1 MAHTPIIEMRGINKH
16 FGQVQANDAVD
27 FTLHRGE
34 IHAIVGENGAGKS
47 TLMKI
52 LYGLSHPDA
61 GEIFVDG
68 SAVTI
73 SSPRRAMHLGLGMV
87 QQHFT
92 LIPVFTALQ
101 NIVLAKEPRKFGA
114 LLDEQQAGEQIAAL
128 AAQLGFDVP
137 LNTPVESLPI
147 GTQQHTEILK
157 VLYHGAD
164 ILIMDEPTAV
174 LAPQEV
180 EGLFNCMRSLKSEG
194 KSLIIITHKLD
205 EVMAIADRVTVMR
218 RGQAVASCPI
228 EDTDPTMLAE
238 MMLGEPV
245 IPTSVRREQ
254 TVGTTPLLRL
264 ENVTLSG
271 NSDTTKRH
279 KWFFNL
285 WSSGLPSTSL
295 RAGSW
300 YCRGSIENMSTNSP
314 ETTASKAS
322 DKRHL
327 NEVNLEVFPGEI
339 VGIAGVEG
347 NGQSELVQVLTG
359 LRQIDSGTLT
369 LNGERIAHVPADRH
383 RHGISLNDRIDD
395 NFIIGH
401 HKHSRFCRYE
411 LLQRKSI
418 QRYALNALD
427 KYQIRVG
434 DIVDPIRTLSGGNQQ
449 KVVVARELE
458 ARPEVIIAA
467 HPTRGLDIH
476 AAEFVHTRLIH
487 ARNRAK
493 AVLLV
498 SSELDE
504 LLHLSDRIA
513 VMYDGEIVG
522 VVKPAETNKQEL
534 GALMLGLDS
543 NR

>member
-1 MAHTPIIEMRGINKH
+1 MARTSIVEMHGINKR

-52 LYGLSHPDA
+52 LYGLYQPDA

-68 SAVTI
+68 RAVAI
-73 SSPRRAMHLGLGMV
+73 SSPRRAMQLGLGMV

-114 LLDEQQAGEQIAAL
+114 LFDEQQAGEQIAAL

-147 GTQQHTEILK
+147 GAQQHTEILK

-218 RGQAVASCPI
+218 RGRAVASCPI
-228 EDTDPTMLAE
+228 ADTDTAVLAE
-238 MMLGEPV
+238 MILGEPV
-245 IPTSVRREQ
+245 IPTSVTREQ
-254 TVGTTPLLRL
+254 AIGTTPLLRL

-271 NSDTTKRH
+271 DSDTHRRH
-279 KWFFNL
+279 KWKKVMTNKT
-285 WSSGLPSTSL
+285 PS
-295 RAGSW
+295 
-300 YCRGSIENMSTNSP
+300 
-314 ETTASKAS
+314 
-322 DKRHL
+322 KRYL

-359 LRQIDSGTLT
+359 LRRIDSGTLM
-369 LNGERIAHVPADRH
+369 LNGEHIAHIPADRH

-395 NFIIGH
+395 NFIIRH

-411 LLQRKSI
+411 LLRRKSI
-418 QRYALNALD
+418 QRYVLNALD

-434 DIVDPIRTLSGGNQQ
+434 DIADPIRTLSGGNQQ

-476 AAEFVHTRLIH
+476 ATEFVHTRLIH

-513 VMYDGEIVG
+513 VMYDGKIVG
-522 VVKPAETNKQEL
+522 IVKPVETNKQEL
-534 GALMLGLDS
+534 GALMLGLTQCS
-543 NR
+543 R

>member
-1 MAHTPIIEMRGINKH
+1 MAHTPIIEMHGISKH
-16 FGQVQANDAVD
+16 FGQVHANVAVD
-27 FTLHRGE
+27 FTLHRGK

-52 LYGLSHPDA
+52 LYGLYQPDA

-68 SAVTI
+68 RAVTI
-73 SSPRRAMHLGLGMV
+73 SSPRRAMQLGLGMV

-114 LLDEQQAGEQIAAL
+114 LLDYQQAGEQIAAL

-137 LNTPVESLPI
+137 LNTPIESLPI
-147 GTQQHTEILK
+147 GAQQHTEILK
-157 VLYHGAD
+157 VLYHGTD

-180 EGLFNCMRSLKSEG
+180 EGLFNCMRNLKSEG

-205 EVMAIADRVTVMR
+205 EVMAIADTVTVMR

-228 EDTDPTMLAE
+228 DDTNPTTLAE
-238 MMLGEPV
+238 MILGEPV
-245 IPTSVRREQ
+245 IPTSVTREQ
-254 TVGTTPLLRL
+254 TTGTTPLLRL
-264 ENVTLSG
+264 ENATLSG
-271 NSDTTKRH
+271 SSDTTKRQRWKKVLAH
-279 KWFFNL
+279 
-285 WSSGLPSTSL
+285 
-295 RAGSW
+295 RAS
-300 YCRGSIENMSTNSP
+300 N
-314 ETTASKAS
+314 
-322 DKRHL
+322 KRHL
-327 NEVNLEVFPGEI
+327 DEVNLEVFPGEI

-359 LRQIDSGTLT
+359 LRQIDSGTFT
-369 LNGERIAHVPADRH
+369 LNGERIAHIPADRH

-434 DIVDPIRTLSGGNQQ
+434 DITDPIRTLSGGNQQ

-458 ARPEVIIAA
+458 AQPEVIIAA

-513 VMYDGEIVG
+513 VMYDGKIVG
-522 VVKPAETNKQEL
+522 VVKPSETNKQEL
-534 GALMLGLDS
+534 GALMLGLNS
-543 NR
+543 NRQVQNQRSSA

>member
-1 MAHTPIIEMRGINKH
+1 MTQAPIIEMHGINKR
-16 FGQVQANDAVD
+16 FGQVQANDSVD
-27 FTLHRGE
+27 FTLQRGE

-52 LYGLSHPDA
+52 LYGLYQADT
-61 GEIFVDG
+61 GEIFVNGKRADI
-68 SAVTI
+68 A
-73 SSPRRAMHLGLGMV
+73 SPRHAMRLGLGMV

-101 NIVLAKEPRKFGA
+101 NIVLAKEPCKFGVI
-114 LLDEQQAGEQIAAL
+114 LDYHEAEKNISEL
-128 AAQLGFDVP
+128 ATQLGFDVP
-137 LNTPVESLPI
+137 LNVPIESLPI

-180 EGLFNCMRSLKSEG
+180 EGLFNCLRSLKSEQ

-205 EVMAIADRVTVMR
+205 EVMAIADTVTVMR
-218 RGQAVASCPI
+218 RGQAVNTCAI
-228 EDTDPTMLAE
+228 TDTDPAMLAE

-245 IPTSVRREQ
+245 IVGARSPRPYIREQ
-254 TVGTTPLLRL
+254 IEHTTPMLRI
-264 ENVTLSG
+264 ENVTR
-271 NSDTTKRH
+271 SDSTNIEKRH
-279 KWFFNL
+279 L
-285 WSSGLPSTSL
+285 WRKVLSNG
-295 RAGSW
+295 
-300 YCRGSIENMSTNSP
+300 
-314 ETTASKAS
+314 ETG
-322 DKRHL
+322 KRLL
-327 NEVNLEVFPGEI
+327 NEVNLDVFPGEI

-347 NGQSELVQVLTG
+347 NGQMELVEVLTG

-369 LNGERIAHVPADRH
+369 LNGERVAHIPADRH

-401 HKHSRFCRYE
+401 HKMQRYCRHGM
-411 LLQRKSI
+411 LQRKSI
-418 QRYALNALD
+418 QRSALNAMD
-427 KYQIRVG
+427 KYQIRIGNVS
-434 DIVDPIRTLSGGNQQ
+434 DWIRVLSGGNQQ

-458 ARPEVIIAA
+458 MNPEVIIAA

-476 AAEFVHTRLIH
+476 AAEFVHTRLVL
-487 ARNRAK
+487 ARNRGK

-513 VMYDGEIVG
+513 VMYDGKIVG
-522 VVKPAETNKQEL
+522 IVKPTETDKQEL
-534 GALMLGLDS
+534 GALMLGLNHSQEETRSGGKDD
-543 NR
+543 N

>member
-1 MAHTPIIEMRGINKH
+1 MADAPIIEMHGISKQ
-16 FGQVQANDAVD
+16 FGHVQANAAVD
-27 FTLHRGE
+27 FTLQRGE

-52 LYGLSHPDA
+52 LYGLYQPDA
-61 GEIFVDG
+61 GEIFVSG
-68 SAVTI
+68 NRVNI
-73 SSPRRAMHLGLGMV
+73 PSPRRAMHLGLGMV

-101 NIVLAKEPRKFGA
+101 NIILAKEPRKFGA
-114 LLDEQQAGEQIAAL
+114 LLDYQQAEKRITAL

-137 LNTPVESLPI
+137 LNTAVESLPI

-180 EGLFNCMRSLKSEG
+180 EGLFNCLRSLKSEG
-194 KSLIIITHKLD
+194 KSLVIITHKLE
-205 EVMAIADRVTVMR
+205 EVMAIADTVTVMR
-218 RGQAVASCPI
+218 RGQSVHSCAI
-228 EDTDPTMLAE
+228 ADTDPAMLAE
-238 MMLGEPV
+238 MILGEPI
-245 IPTSVRREQ
+245 IPTAVTREQ
-254 TVGTTPLLRL
+254 TENTTPIVRM
-264 ENVTLSG
+264 EAVTLSG
-271 NSDTTKRH
+271 SSEVVRKH
-279 KWFFNL
+279 KWKKVLSNR
-285 WSSGLPSTSL
+285 SPGRQSL
-295 RAGSW
+295 NA
-300 YCRGSIENMSTNSP
+300 
-314 ETTASKAS
+314 
-322 DKRHL
+322 
-327 NEVNLEVFPGEI
+327 VNLEVFPGEI

-347 NGQSELVQVLTG
+347 NGQTELVQVLTG
-359 LRQIDSGTLT
+359 LRRIDSGTLR
-369 LNGERIAHVPADRH
+369 LNGERVAHIPADRH

-401 HKHSRFCRYE
+401 HKKRRFCRNG

-418 QRYALNALD
+418 QRSALNALD

-434 DIVDPIRTLSGGNQQ
+434 NITHPIRTLSGGNQQ

-458 ARPEVIIAA
+458 ANPEVIIAA

-476 AAEFVHTRLIH
+476 AAESVHTRLIY
-487 ARNRAK
+487 ARNRGK

-513 VMYDGEIVG
+513 VMYDGKIVG
-522 VVKPAETNKQEL
+522 TVKPTETNKQEL
-534 GALMLGLDS
+534 GALMLGL
-543 NR
+543 N

>member
-1 MAHTPIIEMRGINKH
+1 MTHSPIIEMRGISKH

-52 LYGLSHPDA
+52 LYGLYHPDA
-61 GEIFVDG
+61 GEILVDG
-68 SAVTI
+68 HAVTI
-73 SSPRRAMHLGLGMV
+73 SSPRRAMQLGLGMV

-101 NIVLAKEPRKFGA
+101 NIVLAKEPRKLGA
-114 LLDEQQAGEQIAAL
+114 LLDYQQAEVEIKAL

-137 LNTPVESLPI
+137 PNIPVESLPI

-157 VLYHGAD
+157 VLYHGAA

-180 EGLFNCMRSLKSEG
+180 EGLFKCMRNLKNEG

-218 RGQAVASCPI
+218 RGQAVAACPI
-228 EDTDPTMLAE
+228 DETDPTSLAE

-245 IPTSVRREQ
+245 IPAAVTRAQ
-254 TVGTTPLLRL
+254 ATGTTPLLRL

-279 KWFFNL
+279 RWKKVLTN
-285 WSSGLPSTSL
+285 
-295 RAGSW
+295 RAS
-300 YCRGSIENMSTNSP
+300 N
-314 ETTASKAS
+314 
-322 DKRHL
+322 KRHL

-347 NGQSELVQVLTG
+347 NGQTELVQVLTG
-359 LRQIDSGTLT
+359 LRRIDSGRVT
-369 LNGERIAHVPADRH
+369 LNGDRVAHIPADRH

-401 HKHSRFCRYE
+401 HKNKRFCRYE

-418 QRYALNALD
+418 QRSALNALD

-458 ARPEVIIAA
+458 AQPEVIIAA

-476 AAEFVHTRLIH
+476 AAEFVHTRLLH

-513 VMYDGEIVG
+513 VMYDGRIVG
-522 VVKPAETNKQEL
+522 IVKPAETNKQEL
-534 GALMLGLDS
+534 GALMLGLTQHGKIG
-543 NR
+543 

>member
-1 MAHTPIIEMRGINKH
+1 MLHPPIIEMHGISKH

-52 LYGLSHPDA
+52 LYGLYQPDA
-61 GEIFVDG
+61 GAIFVDER
-68 SAVTI
+68 AVAI
-73 SSPRRAMHLGLGMV
+73 SSPRRAMQLGLGMV

-101 NIVLAKEPRKFGA
+101 NIVLAKEPRRLGA
-114 LLDEQQAGEQIAAL
+114 LLDYQQAGEQIEAL

-137 LNTPVESLPI
+137 LHTAVESLPI

-157 VLYHGAD
+157 ALYHGAD

-180 EGLFNCMRSLKSEG
+180 EGLFNCMRRLKSEG

-205 EVMAIADRVTVMR
+205 EVMTIADTVTVMR
-218 RGQAVASCPI
+218 RGQAVNSCPI
-228 EDTDPTMLAE
+228 KNTDPSALAE

-245 IPTSVRREQ
+245 IPTSVTREQ
-254 TVGTTPLLRL
+254 ATGTTPLLRL
-264 ENVTLSG
+264 ENVMLSG
-271 NSDTTKRH
+271 DFDTTRRH
-279 KWFFNL
+279 KWKKVL
-285 WSSGLPSTSL
+285 
-295 RAGSW
+295 
-300 YCRGSIENMSTNSP
+300 TN
-314 ETTASKAS
+314 KAS
-322 DKRHL
+322 DKWHL
-327 NEVNLEVFPGEI
+327 NEVSLEVFPGEI

-359 LRQIDSGTLT
+359 LRQIDGGTLT
-369 LNGERIAHVPADRH
+369 LNAERIAHVPADRH

-401 HKHSRFCRYE
+401 HRHNRFCRYE

-427 KYQIRVG
+427 KYRIRTG
-434 DIVDPIRTLSGGNQQ
+434 NIADPIRTLSGGNQQ

-487 ARNRAK
+487 ARNQAK

-513 VMYDGEIVG
+513 VMYDGKIVG
-522 VVKPAETNKQEL
+522 VVKPSETNKQEL
-534 GALMLGLDS
+534 GALMLGL
-543 NR
+543 N

>member
-1 MAHTPIIEMRGINKH
+1 MMQTPIIEMHGINKN
-16 FGQVQANDAVD
+16 FGKIQANIAVD
-27 FTLHRGE
+27 FILRRGE

-52 LYGLSHPDA
+52 LYGLYHPDA

-68 SAVTI
+68 RAVTI
-73 SSPRRAMHLGLGMV
+73 PSPRHAMQLGLGMV

-114 LLDEQQAGEQIAAL
+114 LLDYQQAEEQIATL

-147 GTQQHTEILK
+147 GAQQHTEILK

-180 EGLFNCMRSLKSEG
+180 EGLFKCMRRLKSEG

-205 EVMAIADRVTVMR
+205 EVTAIADRVTVMR
-218 RGQAVASCPI
+218 RGEAVASCPI
-228 EDTDPTMLAE
+228 NDTDPTTLAE

-245 IPTSVRREQ
+245 IPTSVTREQ
-254 TVGTTPLLRL
+254 ATGSTPLLRL

-279 KWFFNL
+279 GWQK
-285 WSSGLPSTSL
+285 GLKN
-295 RAGSW
+295 RV
-300 YCRGSIENMSTNSP
+300 
-314 ETTASKAS
+314 S

-327 NEVNLEVFPGEI
+327 NEVNLEVFAGEI

-359 LRQIDSGTLT
+359 LRQIDSGTLM
-369 LNGERIAHVPADRH
+369 LNGDRIAHVPADRH
-383 RHGISLNDRIDD
+383 RHGVSLNDRIDD

-401 HKHSRFCRYE
+401 HKHRRFCRYDV
-411 LLQRKSI
+411 LQRKSI

-434 DIVDPIRTLSGGNQQ
+434 DIADPIRTLSGGNQQ

-458 ARPEVIIAA
+458 AHPEVIIAA

-476 AAEFVHTRLIH
+476 ATEFVHTRLIH

-513 VMYDGEIVG
+513 VMYDGKIVG

-534 GALMLGLDS
+534 GALMLGLTQQGKVG
-543 NR
+543 

>member
-1 MAHTPIIEMRGINKH
+1 MRGISKH
-16 FGQVQANDAVD
+16 FGQVKANDAVD

-52 LYGLSHPDA
+52 LYGLYHPNA
-61 GEIFVDG
+61 GEILVDG
-68 SAVTI
+68 HAVTI
-73 SSPRRAMHLGLGMV
+73 SSPRRAMQLGLGMV

-101 NIVLAKEPRKFGA
+101 NIVLAKEPRKLGA
-114 LLDEQQAGEQIAAL
+114 LLDYQQAEERIAAL

-137 LNTPVESLPI
+137 LNIPIESLPI

-164 ILIMDEPTAV
+164 TLIMDEPTAV

-180 EGLFNCMRSLKSEG
+180 EGLFKCMRNLKDEG

-218 RGQAVASCPI
+218 SGQAVASCPI
-228 EDTDPTMLAE
+228 NETDPTTLAE
-238 MMLGEPV
+238 MILGEPV
-245 IPTSVRREQ
+245 IPASVTREQ
-254 TVGTTPLLRL
+254 ATGTTPLLRL

-271 NSDTTKRH
+271 SSGTTKRH
-279 KWFFNL
+279 KWKKVLANR
-285 WSSGLPSTSL
+285 T
-295 RAGSW
+295 
-300 YCRGSIENMSTNSP
+300 
-314 ETTASKAS
+314 S
-322 DKRHL
+322 DKCHL
-327 NEVNLEVFPGEI
+327 NNVNLEVFPGEI

-347 NGQSELVQVLTG
+347 NGQTELVQVLTG
-359 LRQIDSGTLT
+359 LQQIDSGMIT
-369 LNGERIAHVPADRH
+369 LNGERVAHIPADRH

-395 NFIIGH
+395 NFIIRH
-401 HKHSRFCRYE
+401 HKNKRFCRYE

-418 QRYALNALD
+418 QQSALNALD

-434 DIVDPIRTLSGGNQQ
+434 NIADPIRTLSGGNQQ

-458 ARPEVIIAA
+458 AQPDVIIAA

-476 AAEFVHTRLIH
+476 AAEFVHTRLLH

-513 VMYDGEIVG
+513 VMYDGKIVG
-522 VVKPAETNKQEL
+522 IVKPTETNKQEL
-534 GALMLGLDS
+534 GALMLGLTQLLTLD
-543 NR
+543 

>member
-1 MAHTPIIEMRGINKH
+1 
-16 FGQVQANDAVD
+16 
-27 FTLHRGE
+27 
-34 IHAIVGENGAGKS
+34 
-47 TLMKI
+47 MKI
-52 LYGLSHPDA
+52 LYGLYHPDA

-68 SAVTI
+68 RSVSI
-73 SSPRRAMHLGLGMV
+73 SSPRCAMQLGLGMV

-101 NIVLAKEPRKFGA
+101 NIVLAKEPRKLGA
-114 LLDEQQAGEQIAAL
+114 LLDYQQAGEEIESL
-128 AAQLGFDVP
+128 AAQIGFDVP

-147 GTQQHTEILK
+147 GSQQHTEILK

-180 EGLFNCMRSLKSEG
+180 EGLFNSMHSLKSEG

-205 EVMAIADRVTVMR
+205 EVMAIADTVTVMR

-228 EDTDPTMLAE
+228 DDTDPTTLAE

-245 IPTSVRREQ
+245 IPTSVEREQ
-254 TVGTTPLLRL
+254 TSATTPLLRL

-271 NSDTTKRH
+271 SSDTTKRH
-279 KWFFNL
+279 KWKKVL
-285 WSSGLPSTSL
+285 
-295 RAGSW
+295 
-300 YCRGSIENMSTNSP
+300 TNKKSN
-314 ETTASKAS
+314 
-322 DKRHL
+322 KRHL

-347 NGQSELVQVLTG
+347 NGQTELVQVLTG
-359 LRQIDSGTLT
+359 LQEIDSGALT
-369 LNGERIAHVPADRH
+369 LNGERVAHIPADRH

-401 HKHSRFCRYE
+401 HKHRRFCRYE

-427 KYQIRVG
+427 KYLIRVG
-434 DIVDPIRTLSGGNQQ
+434 DIEDPIRTLSGGNQQ

-458 ARPEVIIAA
+458 ARPDVIIAA

-476 AAEFVHTRLIH
+476 AAEFVHRRLIH

-513 VMYDGEIVG
+513 VMYDGKIVG
-522 VVKPAETNKQEL
+522 IVKPTETNKQEL
-534 GALMLGLDS
+534 SALMLGL
-543 NR
+543 N

>member
-1 MAHTPIIEMRGINKH
+1 MTHAPIIEMHSISKR

-27 FTLHRGE
+27 FTLQRGQ

-52 LYGLSHPDA
+52 LYGLYHPDA

-68 SAVTI
+68 RSVTI
-73 SSPRRAMHLGLGMV
+73 SSPRRAMSLGLGMV

-101 NIVLAKEPRKFGA
+101 NIILAKEPRKFSA
-114 LLDEQQAGEQIAAL
+114 LLDYQQAEKRITAL
-128 AAQLGFDVP
+128 ATQLGFDVP
-137 LNTPVESLPI
+137 LNVRVESLPI
-147 GTQQHTEILK
+147 GAQQHTEILK

-180 EGLFNCMRSLKSEG
+180 EGLFNCMRNLKSEG

-205 EVMAIADRVTVMR
+205 EVMAIADTVTVMR
-218 RGQAVASCPI
+218 RGQTVASSSI
-228 EDTDPTMLAE
+228 SDTDPATLAE
-238 MMLGEPV
+238 MILGEPV
-245 IPTSVRREQ
+245 IPAFVTREQ
-254 TVGTTPLLRL
+254 TEKATPLIRL

-271 NSDTTKRH
+271 SSGTTKRR
-279 KWFFNL
+279 KWKN
-285 WSSGLPSTSL
+285 
-295 RAGSW
+295 A
-300 YCRGSIENMSTNSP
+300 MTNS
-314 ETTASKAS
+314 ESS
-322 DKRHL
+322 KRHL
-327 NEVNLEVFPGEI
+327 NEINLEIFPGEI

-347 NGQSELVQVLTG
+347 NGQTELIQVLTG
-359 LRQIDSGTLT
+359 LRHIDSGRLT
-369 LNGERIAHVPADRH
+369 SNSERIAHVPADRH

-401 HKHSRFCRYE
+401 HKNRRFCRHGM
-411 LLQRKSI
+411 LQRKSI
-418 QRYALNALD
+418 QRSALNALD
-427 KYQIRVG
+427 KYQIHVG
-434 DIVDPIRTLSGGNQQ
+434 DITHPIRTLSGGNQQ

-458 ARPEVIIAA
+458 ANPEVIIAA

-476 AAEFVHTRLIH
+476 AAEFVHTRLIQ

-513 VMYDGEIVG
+513 VMYNGKIVG
-522 VVKPAETNKQEL
+522 IVKPEETTKQEL
-534 GALMLGLDS
+534 GALMLGLH
-543 NR
+543 

>member
-1 MAHTPIIEMRGINKH
+1 
-16 FGQVQANDAVD
+16 
-27 FTLHRGE
+27 
-34 IHAIVGENGAGKS
+34 
-47 TLMKI
+47 
-52 LYGLSHPDA
+52 
-61 GEIFVDG
+61 
-68 SAVTI
+68 
-73 SSPRRAMHLGLGMV
+73 
-87 QQHFT
+87 
-92 LIPVFTALQ
+92 
-101 NIVLAKEPRKFGA
+101 
-114 LLDEQQAGEQIAAL
+114 
-128 AAQLGFDVP
+128 
-137 LNTPVESLPI
+137 
-147 GTQQHTEILK
+147 
-157 VLYHGAD
+157 
-164 ILIMDEPTAV
+164 
-174 LAPQEV
+174 
-180 EGLFNCMRSLKSEG
+180 MRSLKSEG

-205 EVMAIADRVTVMR
+205 EVMEIADRVTVMR
-218 RGQAVASCPI
+218 RGEAVAACPI
-228 EDTDPTMLAE
+228 EDTDPVTLVE

-245 IPTSVRREQ
+245 IPTSVTREQ
-254 TVGTTPLLRL
+254 TTGTTPLLRL

-271 NSDTTKRH
+271 DSDTHRRH
-279 KWFFNL
+279 KWKK
-285 WSSGLPSTSL
+285 GL
-295 RAGSW
+295 
-300 YCRGSIENMSTNSP
+300 TNSGS
-314 ETTASKAS
+314 T
-322 DKRHL
+322 KRHL

-347 NGQSELVQVLTG
+347 NGQSELVQVLTE

-369 LNGERIAHVPADRH
+369 LNGEGIAHVPADRH

-434 DIVDPIRTLSGGNQQ
+434 DIADPIRTLSGGNQQ

-513 VMYDGEIVG
+513 VMYDGRIVG
-522 VVKPAETNKQEL
+522 VVKPSETNKQEL
-534 GALMLGLDS
+534 GALMLGLTQCS
-543 NR
+543 R

>member
-1 MAHTPIIEMRGINKH
+1 MTHASIIEMRGISKR
-16 FGQVQANDAVD
+16 FGHVQANDAVD
-27 FTLHRGE
+27 FTLQRGE

-52 LYGLSHPDA
+52 LYGLYQPDA
-61 GEIFVDG
+61 GEIFVNDNR
-68 SAVTI
+68 VNI

-101 NIVLAKEPRKFGA
+101 NIILAKEPRKFSA
-114 LLDEQQAGEQIAAL
+114 LLDYQQAEERITAL
-128 AAQLGFDVP
+128 AAQLGFDVR
-137 LNTPVESLPI
+137 LNVPVESLPI
-147 GTQQHTEILK
+147 GAQQHTEILK

-180 EGLFNCMRSLKSEG
+180 EGLFNCMQNLRSEG

-205 EVMAIADRVTVMR
+205 EVMAIADTVTVMR
-218 RGQAVASCPI
+218 RGQTVASSPI
-228 EDTDPTMLAE
+228 SDTDPTTLAE
-238 MMLGEPV
+238 MILGEPI
-245 IPTSVRREQ
+245 IPSSVTREQ
-254 TVGTTPLLRL
+254 TENTTPLIRL

-279 KWFFNL
+279 KWKN
-285 WSSGLPSTSL
+285 
-295 RAGSW
+295 A
-300 YCRGSIENMSTNSP
+300 ITN
-314 ETTASKAS
+314 KAS
-322 DKRHL
+322 SKRHL
-327 NEVNLEVFPGEI
+327 DEINLEIFPGEI

-347 NGQSELVQVLTG
+347 NGQTELIQVLTG
-359 LRQIDSGTLT
+359 LRHIDSGTLT
-369 LNGERIAHVPADRH
+369 SNSERIAHVPADRH

-401 HKHSRFCRYE
+401 HKNRRFCRHGI
-411 LLQRKSI
+411 LQRKSI
-418 QRYALNALD
+418 QRSALNALD
-427 KYQIRVG
+427 KYQIHVG
-434 DIVDPIRTLSGGNQQ
+434 DITHPIRTLSGGNQQ

-458 ARPEVIIAA
+458 ANPEVIIAA

-476 AAEFVHTRLIH
+476 AAEFVHTQLIQ

-513 VMYDGEIVG
+513 VMYNGKIVG
-522 VVKPAETNKQEL
+522 IVKPEETNKQEL
-534 GALMLGLDS
+534 GALMLGL
-543 NR
+543 N

>member
-1 MAHTPIIEMRGINKH
+1 MARTPIIEMQGINKR

-52 LYGLSHPDA
+52 LYGLCQPDA

-68 SAVTI
+68 RAVAI
-73 SSPRRAMHLGLGMV
+73 SSPRRAMQLGLGMV

-101 NIVLAKEPRKFGA
+101 NIVLAKEPRKFGS

-128 AAQLGFDVP
+128 AAQLGFNVP

-147 GTQQHTEILK
+147 GAQQHTEILK

-218 RGQAVASCPI
+218 RGSAVASCPI
-228 EDTDPTMLAE
+228 DDTDAAALAE
-238 MMLGEPV
+238 MILGEPV
-245 IPTSVRREQ
+245 IPPSVTREQ
-254 TVGTTPLLRL
+254 AVGTTPLLRL

-271 NSDTTKRH
+271 DSDTHRRHTWKKVMTNKVPSKR
-279 KWFFNL
+279 
-285 WSSGLPSTSL
+285 
-295 RAGSW
+295 
-300 YCRGSIENMSTNSP
+300 Y
-314 ETTASKAS
+314 
-322 DKRHL
+322 L

-347 NGQSELVQVLTG
+347 NGQSELVQVLAG
-359 LRQIDSGTLT
+359 LRQMDSGTLT
-369 LNGERIAHVPADRH
+369 LNGERIAHIPADRH

-395 NFIIGH
+395 NFVIGH

-434 DIVDPIRTLSGGNQQ
+434 DIADPIRTLSGGNQQ

-476 AAEFVHTRLIH
+476 ATEFVHSRLIH

-513 VMYDGEIVG
+513 VMSDGKIVG
-522 VVKPAETNKQEL
+522 IVKPAETNKQEL
-534 GALMLGLDS
+534 GALMLGLTQCS
-543 NR
+543 R

>member
-1 MAHTPIIEMRGINKH
+1 MTHTPIIEMHGISKQ
-16 FGQVQANDAVD
+16 FGHVQANDSVD
-27 FTLHRGE
+27 FTLQRGE

-52 LYGLSHPDA
+52 LYGLYQPDA
-61 GEIFVDG
+61 GEIFVNG
-68 SAVTI
+68 NRVNI
-73 SSPRRAMHLGLGMV
+73 PSPRRAMHLGLGMV

-114 LLDEQQAGEQIAAL
+114 LLDYQQAEKRIIAL

-180 EGLFNCMRSLKSEG
+180 EGLFNCMRNLKNEG
-194 KSLIIITHKLD
+194 RSLIIITHKLD
-205 EVMAIADRVTVMR
+205 EVMAIADTVTVMR
-218 RGQAVASCPI
+218 RGQSVHSCPI
-228 EDTDPTMLAE
+228 ADTDPAMLAE
-238 MMLGEPV
+238 MMLGEPI
-245 IPTSVRREQ
+245 IPTALTREQ
-254 TVGTTPLLRL
+254 I
-264 ENVTLSG
+264 ENTAPMVRMEGVTLSG
-271 NSDTTKRH
+271 SSEIVGKH
-279 KWFFNL
+279 KWKKALSRN
-285 WSSGLPSTSL
+285 PSKQSL
-295 RAGSW
+295 
-300 YCRGSIENMSTNSP
+300 N
-314 ETTASKAS
+314 K
-322 DKRHL
+322 
-327 NEVNLEVFPGEI
+327 VNLEVFPGEI

-347 NGQSELVQVLTG
+347 NGQTELVEVLTG
-359 LRQIDSGTLT
+359 LREIDSGTLT
-369 LNGERIAHVPADRH
+369 LHGEQVAHIPADRH
-383 RHGISLNDRIDD
+383 RHGISLSDRIDD

-401 HKHSRFCRYE
+401 HKKRRFCRNG

-418 QRYALNALD
+418 QRSALNALD

-434 DIVDPIRTLSGGNQQ
+434 NITHPIRTLSGGNQQ

-458 ARPEVIIAA
+458 ANPEVIIAA

-476 AAEFVHTRLIH
+476 AAKFVHRRLIY
-487 ARNRAK
+487 ARNRGK

-498 SSELDE
+498 SAELDE

-513 VMYDGEIVG
+513 VMSDGKIVG
-522 VVKPAETNKQEL
+522 TVKPTETNKQEL
-534 GALMLGLDS
+534 GALMLGL
-543 NR
+543 N

>member
-1 MAHTPIIEMRGINKH
+1 MTHPPVIEMRSINKY
-16 FGQVQANDAVD
+16 FGKVQANADVD
-27 FTLHRGE
+27 FTLQRRE

-52 LYGLSHPDA
+52 LYGLYQPDA
-61 GEIFVDG
+61 GEIFVNG
-68 SAVTI
+68 RAVNI
-73 SSPRRAMHLGLGMV
+73 SSTRRAMHLGLGMV

-114 LLDEQQAGEQIAAL
+114 LLDYQQAEERIKAL

-164 ILIMDEPTAV
+164 FLIMDEPTAV
-174 LAPQEV
+174 LAPQEI
-180 EGLFNCMRSLKSEG
+180 EGLFNCLRNLKNEG

-205 EVMAIADRVTVMR
+205 EVMAIADTVTVMR
-218 RGQAVASCPI
+218 RGQSVATCPI
-228 EDTDPTMLAE
+228 TDTDPTTLAE

-245 IPTSVRREQ
+245 IPTSVPRQQIESP
-254 TVGTTPLLRL
+254 TPMLRL
-264 ENVTLSG
+264 EKVTLSADPDAKMG
-271 NSDTTKRH
+271 LAQFISKHAYKAHPSNAH
-279 KWFFNL
+279 A
-285 WSSGLPSTSL
+285 SS
-295 RAGSW
+295 
-300 YCRGSIENMSTNSP
+300 
-314 ETTASKAS
+314 
-322 DKRHL
+322 KRHL
-327 NEVNLEVFPGEI
+327 NQIDLEVFPGEI
-339 VGIAGVEG
+339 VGVAGVEG
-347 NGQSELVQVLTG
+347 NGQTELVEVLTG
-359 LRQIDSGTLT
+359 LRQIHSGCIT
-369 LNGERIAHVPADRH
+369 LNGERIAHIPADRH

-401 HKHSRFCRYE
+401 HKNRRYCRHGM
-411 LLQRKSI
+411 LRRKSI
-418 QRYALNALD
+418 QRAALNALD

-434 DIVDPIRTLSGGNQQ
+434 DIVHPIKTLSGGNQQ

-458 ARPEVIIAA
+458 GSPELIIAA

-476 AAEFVHTRLIH
+476 ASRFVHSRLIH

-504 LLHLSDRIA
+504 LLQLSDRIA
-513 VMYDGEIVG
+513 VMYDGKIVG
-522 VVKPAETNKQEL
+522 VVKPTETNKQEL
-534 GALMLGLDS
+534 GALMLGL
-543 NR
+543 NG

>member
-1 MAHTPIIEMRGINKH
+1 MTHAPIIEMHGISKQ
-16 FGQVQANDAVD
+16 FGEVQANDSVD
-27 FTLHRGE
+27 FTLQRGE

-52 LYGLSHPDA
+52 LYGLYQPDA
-61 GEIFVDG
+61 GEICVNGNRVD
-68 SAVTI
+68 I
-73 SSPRRAMHLGLGMV
+73 PSPRRAMRLGLGMV

-101 NIVLAKEPRKFGA
+101 NIVLAKEPRKFGT
-114 LLDEQQAGEQIAAL
+114 LLDYQQAEKRIAEL

-180 EGLFNCMRSLKSEG
+180 EGLFNCMRSLKDEG
-194 KSLIIITHKLD
+194 KSIIIITHKLD
-205 EVMAIADRVTVMR
+205 EVMAIADTVTVMW
-218 RGQAVASCPI
+218 RGQTVNSCPI
-228 EDTDPTMLAE
+228 TDTDPATLAE
-238 MMLGEPV
+238 MILGEPV
-245 IPTSVRREQ
+245 IPTSVPREQ
-254 TVGTTPLLRL
+254 TAQTTPMLRL
-264 ENVTLSG
+264 ESVTLTRSSDAARKRKWKNMLS
-271 NSDTTKRH
+271 NS
-279 KWFFNL
+279 N
-285 WSSGLPSTSL
+285 P
-295 RAGSW
+295 
-300 YCRGSIENMSTNSP
+300 
-314 ETTASKAS
+314 

-327 NEVNLEVFPGEI
+327 NEINLEVFPGEI
-339 VGIAGVEG
+339 VGVAGVEG
-347 NGQSELVQVLTG
+347 NGQTELVEVLTG
-359 LRQIDSGTLT
+359 LRQIDSGKLT
-369 LNGERIAHVPADRH
+369 LNGERVAHIPADRH
-383 RHGISLNDRIDD
+383 RHGISLGDRIDD

-401 HKHSRFCRYE
+401 HKKRRYCRSGM
-411 LLQRKSI
+411 LQRKSI
-418 QRYALNALD
+418 QRSALNALD

-434 DIVDPIRTLSGGNQQ
+434 NITHPIRTLSGGNQQ

-458 ARPEVIIAA
+458 ANPEVIIAA

-476 AAEFVHTRLIH
+476 AAEFVHTRLIY
-487 ARNRAK
+487 ARNRGK

-513 VMYDGEIVG
+513 VMYDGKIVG
-522 VVKPAETNKQEL
+522 IVKPTETHKQEL
-534 GALMLGLDS
+534 GALMLGL
-543 NR
+543 N